1 MYNPWDRKNW
11 EPPSPGNK
19 QSREGRFM
27 WVLLDVLG
35 QRGASFNALAR
46 EYELGWL
53 FSFLK
58 EGAVK
63 SEAKKP
69 WAAGFLPAR

>member
-1 MYNPWDRKNW
+1 MYNLWDRKNW

-58 EGAVK
+58 EGA
-63 SEAKKP
+63 SEIRGQEALGCRISP
-69 WAAGFLPAR
+69 C